1 MIASRTIEDRFD
13 AILDVYNGIPM
24 DGSISILTG
33 SNGSGKSFI
42 RQQLNF
48 RDELKSAKK
57 RVAHC
62 SMQLRTALTG
72 GGMGA
77 FTHDTE
83 WDPTSVN
90 TLNFIQTVSRSIHG
104 GFMVLDEIEVGCSEE
119 TLMGM
124 VDWING
130 HLREAIK
137 GTFGC
142 MVITH
147 SPYVVKNL
155 KFDHWFNL
163 DGYKTKEDWLGRQIV
178 AVDIE
183 KLSKDSHDLFLYIT
197 NKEYKKRKKSP

>member
-1 MIASRTIEDRFD
+1 MIAGRTVEERFD
-13 AILDVYNGIPM
+13 AILDIYNAIPM

-33 SNGSGKSFI
+33 SNGSGKSLI

-48 RDELKSAKK
+48 RDEMKKDKK

-62 SMQLRTALTG
+62 SMQLRTSLDG

-77 FTHDTE
+77 FTHDVE
-83 WDPTSVN
+83 WQPTSVN
-90 TLNFIQTVSRSIHG
+90 TLNFIQVVSRSIHG
-104 GFMVLDEIEVGCSEE
+104 GFMVLDEIEVGCAEE
-119 TLMGM
+119 TLMGI
-124 VDWING
+124 VEWLNG

-137 GTFGC
+137 DTKGC
-142 MVITH
+142 LIITH

-163 DGYKTKEDWLGRQIV
+163 DGYKTPEDWLGRQIV

-183 KLSKDSHDLFLYIT
+183 ELRKESHDLFLYIT
-197 NKEYKKRKKSP
+197 NKGKKKK

>member
-1 MIASRTIEDRFD
+1 MITGRTIEDQFD
-13 AILDVYNGIPM
+13 AILDVYNNIPM

-48 RDELKSAKK
+48 RDEVRRAKK
-57 RVAHC
+57 KIAHC
-62 SMQLRTALTG
+62 SMQLRTGLG
-72 GGMGA
+72 GAESA
-77 FTHDTE
+77 FTHDLGF
-83 WDPTSVN
+83 DPTSVN
-90 TLNFIQTVSRSIHG
+90 TLNFIQVVSRSIHG

-130 HLREAIK
+130 HIREAIK
-137 GTFGC
+137 DTLGC

-147 SPYVVKNL
+147 SPYVVRNL

-163 DGYKTKEDWLGRQIV
+163 DGYKTPEDWLGRQIV

-183 KLSKDSHDLFLYIT
+183 KLRKDAHDLFRYIT
-197 NKEYKKRKKSP
+197 NKEYKKGKK